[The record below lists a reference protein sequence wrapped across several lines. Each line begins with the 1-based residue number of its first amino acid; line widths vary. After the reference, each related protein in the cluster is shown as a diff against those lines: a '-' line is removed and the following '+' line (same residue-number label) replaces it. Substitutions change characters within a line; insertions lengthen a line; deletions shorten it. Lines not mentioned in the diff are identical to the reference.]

1 MNKKKYQ
8 GGSYT
13 GERALFMLKDAYLE
27 GVTFYDGESPLKE
40 SDNLEIVN
48 CTFKWKY
55 PIWYANN
62 IIVKDSYLDS
72 AARSGV
78 WYTNHIEMSNCI
90 IDAPKTFRRGSFITL
105 KNCRLNNA
113 AETFWS
119 CKNISL
125 NNVYARGDYFMMNI
139 DGAEISNLALD
150 GNYFLDGA
158 KNVVVKDSILNS
170 KDSFW
175 NTENVTVY
183 DSYICGE
190 YLGWNSKNLTFVNC
204 TIESLQGFCYIDNL
218 TMKNCKLI
226 NTTLAFEYVK
236 NTDAEI
242 TTKIDSVFNPIS
254 GTISA
259 PEIETLIVEPDLVD
273 PAKTVISCQ
282 AVGKKEEVVEWRRDR
297 K

>member
-175 NTENVTVY
+175 NTENVTAINCKIV
-183 DSYICGE
+183 GE
-190 YLGWNSKNLTFVNC
+190 YLGWNSKNLTFINC
-204 TIESLQGFCYIDNL
+204 EISSLQGLCYIKGL
-218 TMKNCKLI
+218 KLVNCKL
-226 NTTLAFEYVK
+226 TDTSLSFEYCEDI
-236 NTDAEI
+236 DAE
-242 TTKIDSVFNPIS
+242 V
-254 GTISA
+254 
-259 PEIETLIVEPDLVD
+259 VD
-273 PAKTVISCQ
+273 
-282 AVGKKEEVVEWRRDR
+282 EVVSIKNPTSGVIKVKDVKELIIDENS
-297 K
+297 KDLDKKVKIIYNK